1 MLIKLRGGASR
12 SGWRGASACCLP
24 QFGGLSEQPSLMPSL
39 EWLWPHTVPQGPFDQ
54 PREGDQLDGVGE
66 VAGEEMA
73 QAEPWPG
80 V

>member
-1 MLIKLRGGASR
+1 MLIKLRGGASGVGGVGLPPAAG
-12 SGWRGASACCLP
+12 SLPPIRGT
-24 QFGGLSEQPSLMPSL
+24 FSLIPSL
-39 EWLWPHTVPQGPFDQ
+39 ECLLPHTVPQGLFDQ

-73 QAEPWPG
+73 QAEPWTG